1 MKFATRSSR
10 SKGAASEEPPAK
22 KQKVEQPAK
31 EKPEP
36 AKKETKNAPKK
47 GKADKKAETI
57 ENDVDSKVDS
67 PTKNEKEAASK
78 EEKSKNAKSDG
89 TTLKVPKAKAAT
101 KSTPKP
107 DTKKAAKSA
116 ETAKGKKTPPAK
128 KSTPKR
134 GAAKKAP
141 EKSATPTPEKKAPA
155 SEKKASAS
163 KEKAPAAEKKTPAPQ
178 KKAPPAKPAA
188 NKTTAPR
195 ESARKAAQKRKSEAA
210 SKKAP
215 VKKAKKG
222 EIEEQPT
229 QATVVEET
237 PGASATGESH
247 LESSPVIKTTQRVV
261 IESNVALQ
269 AGSTVD
275 ANIGNIVPSVAP
287 VDLLPIQNVLE
298 SSPQRLS
305 KLIMQPSQELPA
317 EIFQNEQIVTV
328 TSPQKSPK
336 ILKLII
342 GPRSPDIGHAQGFSP
357 TSGPAVI
364 VRQNTSADVGNPDQI
379 TCLNVLNSSPR
390 RSVGLNENDSSGG
403 DTTPSVSDAK
413 SSPPHSVAG
422 TFIPSSPGRYSM
434 VGEGLHNY
442 CKSPLLAPYDLTP
455 PNKLGKSTSLQHK
468 SSTTQQK
475 SSVVQQKSVPGQ
487 QKSTAAQ
494 RKTSTTG
501 EQSTSTDKKT
511 TAKASGSTKTKAP
524 KRQQSTS
531 AQPAPATAGP
541 SGTRRSSRG
550 TAGVPP
556 KRDSMVEI
564 PIVNRRRSSSA
575 TAS

>member
-1 MKFATRSSR
+1 MKFATRGSKSR
-10 SKGAASEEPPAK
+10 GTAAPEEPPAK

-31 EKPEP
+31 KKPEP
-36 AKKETKNAPKK
+36 PKKQTKNAPKK
-47 GKADKKAETI
+47 GKADKKPEMI
-57 ENDVDSKVDS
+57 ENDVESKVDN
-67 PTKNEKEAASK
+67 PTKSETEAATSK
-78 EEKSKNAKSDG
+78 EDKSKNDKSDG
-89 TTLKVPKAKAAT
+89 TTIKVSKAKAVT
-101 KSTPKP
+101 KSNPKP
-107 DTKKAAKSA
+107 ETKKAAKPA
-116 ETAKGKKTPPAK
+116 ESSKGKKTPPAK

-134 GAAKKAP
+134 AAAKKASV
-141 EKSATPTPEKKAPA
+141 KSTSPTPEKKTPV
-155 SEKKASAS
+155 SEKKGPSS
-163 KEKAPAAEKKTPAPQ
+163 KEKAPAPEKKTPAPQ
-178 KKAPPAKPAA
+178 KKAPPVKPAA
-188 NKTTAPR
+188 ASKTTAPK
-195 ESARKAAQKRKSEAA
+195 SARQAAQKRKSEPAI
-210 SKKAP
+210 KKAP

-222 EIEEQPT
+222 ENEAQPA

-237 PGASATGESH
+237 AHGSATGESH
-247 LESSPVIKTTQRVV
+247 LESSPVIATQKVV
-261 IESNVALQ
+261 VESNVALQ

-275 ANIGNIVPSVAP
+275 ASIGNVVPSVAP

-342 GPRSPDIGHAQGFSP
+342 GPRSPDVGHTQGFSP

-390 RSVGLNENDSSGG
+390 RSMGQNENDSSGG

-413 SSPPHSVAG
+413 SSPPHSIAG

-455 PNKLGKSTSLQHK
+455 PNKLGKSTLLQHK
-468 SSTTQQK
+468 TSTTQQK
-475 SSVVQQKSVPGQ
+475 SSAVQQKSVTGQ
-487 QKSTAAQ
+487 QKSTSTQ
-494 RKTSTTG
+494 RKSSTG
-501 EQSTSTDKKT
+501 EQSTEKKA
-511 TAKASGSTKTKAP
+511 TAKASASTKTKSP
-524 KRQQSTS
+524 KRQQSSSTQ
-531 AQPAPATAGP
+531 ATAVTAGP

-564 PIVNRRRSSSA
+564 PIVNRRRSSST